1 MKEYLLK
8 DEDGKVVIGMKIT
21 KTEVGAETD
30 RFEYDSK
37 NEYWTIKDGTKFLG
51 MEWTIVFP
59 GRKYEFLGEL

>member
-1 MKEYLLK
+1 MKEYVLM
-8 DEDGKVVIGMKIT
+8 DSDGNLVVGVKIA
-21 KTEVGAETD
+21 KAEVGVEAD